1 MGMEWGRLPRAA
13 QYDIASLCPRALY
26 CTSRPASGVVRTSI
40 ESAVS
45 SVPTFEFQ
53 PYHIPCALDPA
64 SFETA
69 VARVMQGKM
78 GAVPDPSGPPGGFLE
93 RGGFPVP
100 QYICDWYTAQV
111 RLAILSRTGG
121 LQISVLI
128 DKCLANM
135 GYRGGFSFLH
145 PLIQG
150 AFLPECLYSQ
160 FARHLLERR
169 VTCLQLE
176 FFVESRNMGATVA
189 FTLHEVV
196 DTCIMVSHRPML

>member
-1 MGMEWGRLPRAA
+1 M
-13 QYDIASLCPRALY
+13 
-26 CTSRPASGVVRTSI
+26 
-40 ESAVS
+40 
-45 SVPTFEFQ
+45 
-53 PYHIPCALDPA
+53 
-64 SFETA
+64 
-69 VARVMQGKM
+69 
-78 GAVPDPSGPPGGFLE
+78 PDPSGPPGRFLDAL
-93 RGGFPVP
+93 GSPVS

-150 AFLPECLYSQ
+150 AFLPECLYSP

-176 FFVESRNMGATVA
+176 FFVESRDMGATVA

>member
-1 MGMEWGRLPRAA
+1 MGMEWGRLPGAV

-26 CTSRPASGVVRTSI
+26 CTSRHASGVVRTSI
-40 ESAVS
+40 ESALS

-64 SFETA
+64 RFETA
-69 VARVMQGKM
+69 VARVLQRRM
-78 GAVPDPSGPPGGFLE
+78 GAVPDPSGPPGRFLDAL
-93 RGGFPVP
+93 GSPVS

-128 DKCLANM
+128 DKCLSNM
-135 GYRGGFSFLH
+135 GYHGGFSFLH

-150 AFLPECLYSQ
+150 AFLQDCLYSP
-160 FARHLLERR
+160 FPRHLLERR
-169 VTCLQLE
+169 VTCLQLN
-176 FFVESRNMGATVA
+176 FFVESRDMGDTVS

-196 DTCIMVSHRPML
+196 DTCIMVSNRPR